1 MPLPPTLLDGLEG
14 RRVEKEDCCCWG
26 LIRWRLVFN
35 QHHGNDDARTKPPPD
50 PLPPTPSSGLRSPPA
65 QPICWR
71 LGTCLGLPRWDLAP
85 PRPGGGERRVSLGRN
100 YRTPYREGLT
110 LEKAQK
116 RLRRHRE
123 VANPSHL
130 GSTLLQALSHV
141 ITMATYTVIIYPTLK
156 KKDIEAQ
163 RSSLVPGPYSRQ
175 SPLFAAAH
183 CAWSLCL

>member
-1 MPLPPTLLDGLEG
+1 M
-14 RRVEKEDCCCWG
+14 
-26 LIRWRLVFN
+26 VFN

-71 LGTCLGLPRWDLAP
+71 LGTCLGLPRWELAP

-100 YRTPYREGLT
+100 YRTPCREGLT

-123 VANPSHL
+123 ESACV
-130 GSTLLQALSHV
+130 GSPLLLQALSHL
-141 ITMATYTVIIYPTLK
+141 ISMATYTVIIYPILK
-156 KKDIEAQ
+156 KEDIEAH
-163 RSSLVPGPYSRQ
+163 RSLLVQGHIANRAP
-175 SPLFAAAH
+175 FTVAH
-183 CAWSLCL
+183 CSWSLCVRYRGSMKMSYR